1 MYPVTESYKRAAEG
15 AVRRESV
22 GGSLTLED
30 GTVLPLTAG
39 DLLSGSLC
47 IDNQCVSG
55 QELEFGCVYLG
66 QARFRLRTAVSRY
79 RLYGAAVALEYSI
92 ETDEGPFTL
101 PLGRF
106 TVAEAERSGA
116 AVSLTCYDAVLALTK
131 AYTGPAVQGTP
142 WQMLDQIAA
151 ACGLAL
157 AQTEEELQDWPNA
170 GHIFQLSPA
179 DGCETW
185 RDCAAAVAQVLGA
198 FVTADRSGALAVR
211 RFAGQ
216 ACRSVGPSARCE
228 AKVSDFTCH
237 YCGVTAAELGAF
249 AEDDTGLT
257 LAFEDAPLLE
267 QGVSAFRQQLLDAL
281 LPVVTGC
288 DYTPAELTLP
298 GDPALDCGDRIALP
312 DHGAELLLTHTN
324 WTFRGRHTVKGVGR
338 NPYVAG
344 ASGRDQRLLQR
355 LRTGESRS
363 RTVYYTFLNTRPVDV
378 ADGAESR
385 LAEVRFVTA
394 EPTTALF
401 LAQLMVT
408 ADADT
413 TLTVQYFLDQV
424 PVETCRPRFTL
435 APGPHTAALVYPL
448 TDLEGGR
455 VHVLTLRLSAAG
467 GAVHLDTGGLR
478 GVVSGQGLGETSVWT
493 GLLEGEDLLPCLP
506 LPAAGPRVLRSL
518 TDEAAYRFR
527 TPVGA
532 APADPLGALALGG
545 GLRLGGTLL
554 DAVQAG
560 QVLEHWT
567 ADADY
572 NTPFFETPWVVPRQ
586 DGGFGL
592 RTRWTFAAVPEP
604 VDAGLLQVLHIDR
617 SVLPSDITALEVNA
631 Q

>member
-39 DLLSGSLC
+39 DLLSGSLF
-47 IDNQCVSG
+47 IDNQGVSG

-151 ACGLAL
+151 ACGLTL

-267 QGVSAFRQQLLDAL
+267 QGVSAFRQQLLDAKSEDIAIVQS
-281 LPVVTGC
+281 PVGM
-288 DYTPAELTLP
+288 P
-298 GDPALDCGDRIALP
+298 GRALHSPLIKR
-312 DHGAELLLTHTN
+312 
-324 WTFRGRHTVKGVGR
+324 
-338 NPYVAG
+338 
-344 ASGRDQRLLQR
+344 
-355 LRTGESRS
+355 
-363 RTVYYTFLNTRPVDV
+363 
-378 ADGAESR
+378 
-385 LAEVRFVTA
+385 
-394 EPTTALF
+394 
-401 LAQLMVT
+401 
-408 ADADT
+408 
-413 TLTVQYFLDQV
+413 
-424 PVETCRPRFTL
+424 VETGTQPRPDRCIKCLVPCDFKTT
-435 APGPHTAALVYPL
+435 PYCISKALVAARNGDWENGL
-448 TDLEGGR
+448 FFCGANAGE
-455 VHVLTLRLSAAG
+455 VNRLST
-467 GAVHLDTGGLR
+467 VR
-478 GVVSGQGLGETSVWT
+478 EQMEQIMEEW
-493 GLLEGEDLLPCLP
+493 
-506 LPAAGPRVLRSL
+506 R
-518 TDEAAYRFR
+518 
-527 TPVGA
+527 
-532 APADPLGALALGG
+532 
-545 GLRLGGTLL
+545 
-554 DAVQAG
+554 
-560 QVLEHWT
+560 
-567 ADADY
+567 
-572 NTPFFETPWVVPRQ
+572 
-586 DGGFGL
+586 
-592 RTRWTFAAVPEP
+592 
-604 VDAGLLQVLHIDR
+604 
-617 SVLPSDITALEVNA
+617 NA
-631 Q
+631 